1 MTNGPSRHPSAA
13 SQLPR
18 VSRRSAVDPF
28 IAMDVMSAAVAR
40 EATGA
45 SVVRME
51 VGQPSAP
58 APQAVIAAAQ
68 AAVAGGRIGYT
79 EALGLKALRARIARH
94 YGERYGLDVSPDR
107 VVVTTGSSG
116 GFNLA
121 FLAAFDAGDRILL
134 PAPGYPAYR
143 NVLSVLGLVPVEVE
157 TQAATRWSL
166 DAGAIA
172 RAHAAAPLAGVL
184 VASPNNPTGTV
195 IGRTAL
201 ADLTAA
207 AAERGLWFISD
218 EIYHGLVYEGEE
230 TSALAVSD
238 DAIVINSFSKYF
250 CMTGWRVGWMVV
262 PERLVRPIER
272 IAQNLFISVPE
283 ISQRAALA
291 AFDAGEELE
300 AVKAVYARNR
310 EILLAR
316 LPALG
321 FDEILP
327 ADGAFY
333 VYASVRRFS
342 NDSHDFARAMLAE
355 AGVAAT
361 PGADFDRTRGH
372 AYIRFSIAGST
383 ADMVEAM
390 DRLERWL
397 KRD

>member
-1 MTNGPSRHPSAA
+1 MVH
-13 SQLPR
+13 L
-18 VSRRSAVDPF
+18 RR
-28 IAMDVMSAAVAR
+28 
-40 EATGA
+40 
-45 SVVRME
+45 
-51 VGQPSAP
+51 
-58 APQAVIAAAQ
+58 
-68 AAVAGGRIGYT
+68 
-79 EALGLKALRARIARH
+79 
-94 YGERYGLDVSPDR
+94 
-107 VVVTTGSSG
+107 
-116 GFNLA
+116 
-121 FLAAFDAGDRILL
+121 
-134 PAPGYPAYR
+134 
-143 NVLSVLGLVPVEVE
+143 
-157 TQAATRWSL
+157 
-166 DAGAIA
+166 
-172 RAHAAAPLAGVL
+172 
-184 VASPNNPTGTV
+184 
-195 IGRTAL
+195 
-201 ADLTAA
+201 DL
-207 AAERGLWFISD
+207 F
-218 EIYHGLVYEGEE
+218 GLVYEGEE

-355 AGVAAT
+355 AGVAGARARTSTAPAAT
-361 PGADFDRTRGH
+361 PISASRSPVRPPTWSRPWI
-372 AYIRFSIAGST
+372 AWSAGSSGIERREGQGEDL
-383 ADMVEAM
+383 AVFSFSLGGEGAPKGRMRGVPLILQRYNAVRRDPSSGPLGPPSPRKRGEGSGGAEIC
-390 DRLERWL
+390 DRRP
-397 KRD
+397 